1 MLMAPNMTLNLI
13 PVEQKP
19 SETAA
24 IEDLLDQAFGLS
36 RHAKTSY
43 RLREGNHP
51 IPGLSLVIH
60 DDEGGLVGAISF
72 WPIAIGLNQTPAL
85 LLGPLA
91 VHPQH
96 QNQGIGMA
104 LMKEGLA
111 RAKVAGHALVLLV
124 GDLPYY
130 ARVGF
135 GRTPSGQLELPGPVD
150 PARLLYL
157 ELTPAALAKA
167 HGLVLAPWRWQELSA
182 PHATMSA

>member
-1 MLMAPNMTLNLI
+1 MHTALNMTVNLT

-43 RLREGNHP
+43 RLREGNNP
-51 IPGLSLVIH
+51 VPGLSLVIH
-60 DDEGGLVGAISF
+60 DEDDGLVGAISF
-72 WPIAIGLNQTPAL
+72 WPISIGKNQTPAL

-104 LMKEGLA
+104 LMKEGLVRSKA
-111 RAKVAGHALVLLV
+111 MSHDLVILV

-135 GRTPSGQLELPGPVD
+135 QRAPTGQIELPGPVD
-150 PARLLYL
+150 PTRLLYV
-157 ELTPAALAKA
+157 ELKQGAFSHA
-167 HGLVLAPWRWQELSA
+167 HGLVLAPWRWKELSA